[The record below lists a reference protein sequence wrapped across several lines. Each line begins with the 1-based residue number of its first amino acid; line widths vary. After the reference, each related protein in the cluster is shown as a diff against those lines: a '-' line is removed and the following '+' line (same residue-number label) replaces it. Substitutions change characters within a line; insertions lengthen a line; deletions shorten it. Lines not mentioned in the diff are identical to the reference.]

1 MKVKVTAKEL
11 NVRSIPS
18 VENNDP
24 IMVLK
29 QGTEVEVLIEKD
41 GWYNFTT
48 GWISAKYCEPIEAVT
63 GNLSDRVLNVAVSQI
78 GFAEI
83 PKGSNWGK
91 HVEKYLRS
99 VGIASPSAWCM
110 AFVYWCVDTAA
121 KESKQI
127 NPLFKTGHVLTQ
139 WAKVPKQMKVAR
151 PQRGDI
157 FIMDFGGGKGH
168 TGFVASVQGTRIMT
182 IEGNSNDEGS
192 REGYEV
198 CRKPGGR
205 EISSIKG
212 FIRLV

>member
-29 QGTEVEVLIEKD
+29 QGTEIEVLIEKD

-48 GWISAKYCEPIEAVT
+48 GWVSAKYCEPIESVT

-83 PKGSNWGK
+83 PRGSNWGK
-91 HVEKYLRS
+91 HVEKYLKS
-99 VGIASPSAWCM
+99 VNITAPSAWCM

-121 KESKQI
+121 KETKQI

-139 WAKVPKQMKVAR
+139 WAKVPAKMKVSV
-151 PQRGDI
+151 PKRGDI

-168 TGFVASVQGTRIMT
+168 TGFVASVQGDRITT

-205 EISSIKG
+205 KISSIKG

>member
-1 MKVKVTAKEL
+1 MTVRITATEL
-11 NVRSIPS
+11 NVRAIPS
-18 VENNDP
+18 TEKNEP
-24 IMVLK
+24 ISTLK
-29 QGTEVEVLIEKD
+29 QGAEVEVLKLEN
-41 GWYNFTT
+41 GWYHIAA
-48 GWISAKYCEPIEAVT
+48 GWINAKYCEPVD
-63 GNLSDRVLNVAVSQI
+63 GVKLNLADRALSVAMSQI
-78 GFAEI
+78 NFAEI
-83 PKGSNWGK
+83 PRGSNWGK

>member
-1 MKVKVTAKEL
+1 MKVIVTANEL

-18 VENNDP
+18 IENNDP

-29 QGTEVEVLIEKD
+29 KGTIVDTIKLEN
-41 GWYNFTT
+41 GWYNITS
-48 GWISAKYCEPIEAVT
+48 GWISAKYCDQVD
-63 GNLSDRVLNVAVSQI
+63 GVKLNLSDRVLSVAMSQI
-78 GFAEI
+78 GFEEI
-83 PKGSNWGK
+83 PRGSNWGK

-99 VGIASPSAWCM
+99 VNITGPSAWCM

-139 WAKVPKQMKVAR
+139 WAKVPSKMKVAK

-168 TGFVASVQGTRIMT
+168 TGFVASVQGDRIMT

-205 EISSIKG
+205 KISSIKG
-212 FIRLV
+212 FIRL